1 MILIKPIPGRDELP
15 KIRSLLA
22 VTILRRNPTVNRVT
36 VERRL
41 LELMGVAHLIL
52 AQKWGVGNNR
62 RVSHGRNALLVG

>member
-36 VERRL
+36 AERWL
-41 LELMGVAHLIL
+41 LELMGWHT
-52 AQKWGVGNNR
+52 
-62 RVSHGRNALLVG
+62 